1 MPVWKD
7 TPDNIIGVL
16 HTKGL
21 LRAVHSLGGEN
32 DALDVQ
38 SLASPAW
45 FIPDSTTLLD
55 QLQAFRRRREHFAL
69 VVDEYGTLM
78 RSEEHTSELQSL
90 MRISYAVFCLKKN
103 KQKSTKI

>member
-1 MPVWKD
+1 MLRGVLELGHVWVSEIMTHGRNTAMVGADLPRREIVERVLASPYTRMPGWKD

-55 QLQAFRRRREHFAL
+55 QLQIGRAH
-69 VVDEYGTLM
+69 V
-78 RSEEHTSELQSL
+78 
-90 MRISYAVFCLKKN
+90 
-103 KQKSTKI
+103 

>member
-78 RSEEHTSELQSL
+78 GTVTLADILEIGRAQCRERVCQ
-90 MRISYAVFCLKKN
+90 YV
-103 KQKSTKI
+103 